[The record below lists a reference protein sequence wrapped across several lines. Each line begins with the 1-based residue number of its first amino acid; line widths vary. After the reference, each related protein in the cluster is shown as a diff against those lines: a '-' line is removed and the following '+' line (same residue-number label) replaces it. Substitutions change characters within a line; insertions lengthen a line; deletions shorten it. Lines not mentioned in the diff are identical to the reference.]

1 MLSLDEILE
10 KLEKSTGYT
19 KQQLYDKILK
29 KQMELSGLVSLEGAA
44 HLVARDLNVNLLK
57 EKKRRL
63 EISNII
69 DGMKSVDTI
78 GRIFNITKPVEF
90 ERKDGSKGKVV
101 NLYVGDK
108 TGFVRVAL
116 WDKQVSLIEDG
127 KLNVGDVVEIR
138 NAVAKKT
145 DFGIELRLSSR
156 SSIKPAE
163 EKDLPTADELREKF
177 KIKPGERVLIKN
189 IEEGPAEI
197 KGFIVQIFNTGFLYS
212 LCPKCNTKL
221 TDGGEC
227 SKHGKVEPRHLFVIN
242 AIVDDGTAYMR
253 IVFFDEIAE
262 RVAGIKTEELL
273 NLSPEERYEKICKSL
288 LGKEFIFMGNV
299 KRNEVF
305 DRLEMTAKNVKDV
318 DVLAESKMLLDE
330 IENISSEL

>member
-44 HLVARDLNVNLLK
+44 HLVAKDLNINLLR

-63 EISNII
+63 EISNIV

-101 NLYVGDK
+101 NLYVGDN
-108 TGFVRVAL
+108 TGYVRVAL

-127 KLNVGDVVEIR
+127 KLNVGDVIEIR

-163 EKDLPTADELREKF
+163 EKDLPTTDELREKF
-177 KIKPGERVLIKN
+177 KISKPGERVLIKN

-197 KGFIVQIFNTGFLYS
+197 RGYIVQIFNTGFLHE

-221 TDGGEC
+221 ANGEC
-227 SKHGKVEPRHLFVIN
+227 GKHGKVEPRYLFVIN
-242 AIVDDGTAYMR
+242 GMVDDGTAYMR
-253 IVFFDEIAE
+253 IVFFDKVAE
-262 RVAGIKTEELL
+262 KVSGIKTGELL
-273 NLSPEERYEKICKSL
+273 GLSQEERYEKICESL
-288 LGKEFIFMGNV
+288 LGKELIFMGNV

-305 DRLEMTAKNVKDV
+305 DRLEMTAKNIKKV
-318 DVLAESKMLLDE
+318 DILAESKMLLSE
-330 IENISSEL
+330 IESTSSEL

>member
-221 TDGGEC
+221 TDGEC

-253 IVFFDEIAE
+253 IVFFDKIAE